1 LLAGLLAFG
10 LSAQAETVGR
20 GERERAP
27 TPAPL
32 PLILEDRPQ
41 AAFDIDAPPPTANDL
56 TPSLSWGARLELEL
70 EARDNRNLDDDA
82 PDRRMLLLPEAGLAL
97 SFHPTPQFQG
107 FLNLIL
113 ERDFA
118 LAEDGRSPHRPTMLT
133 IDEAHITLRG
143 FGPGVAFRFGRQSIQ
158 EAREWYYDD
167 ELDGA
172 RIFFGR
178 GPLAVE
184 ASISRLRW
192 LDQDLL
198 NPESNPRINNYI
210 LSARYRASENHE
222 LQGFAVVRDDLSL
235 RQGRPVFLGA
245 RALGTLPG
253 PIEYALDVAYL
264 TGLDAFSPARGDN
277 PNLSAW
283 GLDGRA
289 TWALDLLLSPS
300 LTLGAAFGS
309 GDANAGDGTGHA
321 FRQTGLQD
329 NNGRYN
335 GVTTFQY
342 YGEVFDPELSNMA
355 ILTAGVGVK
364 PSERSSIDLVYH
376 HYRQH
381 RAAARLRRNDLNAT
395 PAGRESHLG
404 DELDLV
410 IGVRDIPRTAI
421 EVVLGWFRPG
431 DAFGPGADN
440 AFLARFEVV
449 YRY

>member
-1 LLAGLLAFG
+1 MAYGLI
-10 LSAQAETVGR
+10 AQAETLDQGSS
-20 GERERAP
+20 AP
-27 TPAPL
+27 AA
-32 PLILEDRPQ
+32 LILEDRPQ
-41 AAFDIDAPPPTANDL
+41 AVFDIDAPPPTANDL
-56 TPSLSWGARLELEL
+56 NPDWSWGARLELEL
-70 EARDNRNLDDDA
+70 EARDNRNLDDA
-82 PDRRMLLLPEAGLAL
+82 SPDQRILLLPEAGLAL

-118 LAEDGRSPHRPTMLT
+118 LAEDGRSAPRPTMLT
-133 IDEAHITLRG
+133 IDEAHVTLRS
-143 FGPGVAFRFGRQSIQ
+143 FGPGVAFRLGRQSIG
-158 EAREWYYDD
+158 EAREWHYDE

-172 RIFFGR
+172 RLFFGR
-178 GPLAVE
+178 GRLAAE
-184 ASISRLRW
+184 ASISRLR
-192 LDQDLL
+192 LFDQDLL

-210 LSARYRASENHE
+210 LSARYKLSEEHE
-222 LQGFAVVRDDLSL
+222 LQGFALVRDDLTL

-253 PIEYALDVAYL
+253 PIDYALDVAYL
-264 TGLDAFSPARGDN
+264 TGLDDFSPARQDN
-277 PNLSAW
+277 PDLSAW

-289 TWALDLLLSPS
+289 TYAPDRFLSPS

-309 GDANAGDGTGHA
+309 GDANPRDGSGRA
-321 FRQTGLQD
+321 YRQSGLQD

-355 ILTAGVGVK
+355 ILTAGIGVK
-364 PSERSSIDLVYH
+364 PSERSSVDLVYH

-381 RAAARLRRNDLNAT
+381 RANPRLRRNDLSAVPT
-395 PAGRESHLG
+395 GRDSHLG

-421 EVVLGWFRPG
+421 EAVLGWFRPG
-431 DAFGPGADN
+431 DAFGPGADS
-440 AFLARFEVV
+440 AFLARVEVV